1 VPFAVRRHRLDYA
14 PRYFRR
20 LEDIH
25 ERIAEHNPAAAR
37 RTIRRIRTAV
47 ERLATYLF
55 GAVVLLSIGAGI
67 AFWMPLP

>member
-1 VPFAVRRHRLDYA
+1 M
-14 PRYFRR
+14 
-20 LEDIH
+20 
-25 ERIAEHNPAAAR
+25 
-37 RTIRRIRTAV
+37 